1 MSAPQVPPRPT
12 RALHP
17 HTSPMAFAEIPRIPP
32 RPGHGMPV
40 RSRSR
45 SRDNFPKSP
54 LNEIPNV
61 GSKGGSIHSSESQ
74 YTSDSDFEAPQR
86 PPSVSLP
93 SIGQEGNEYAD
104 IEYGRRQETS
114 TISDTNQNEPI
125 PSKNV
130 GNDLPLHAPKP
141 SLSSSTAKARVATV
155 TRTDSSQAAAA
166 GMGKAGTPLT
176 SEILQSP
183 ALRSKVSFSRTESVA
198 STERPASA
206 QASDSDHGI
215 PEIGQRVPMYPDAGD
230 VQAPSPAPL
239 SQTAP
244 PGIGLYN
251 DGVQRPGRHHSRT
264 RSGREVFRGPPG
276 SYGMHGHGVLHN
288 DQFEKA
294 WYDKHPDA
302 LVREEHGQYGPGISG
317 GRGEWALSSDDL
329 NKIVRDTAS
338 RGPGKLPTTF
348 HIYNQQAYNHNAGV
362 ATPNEQIGYLAT
374 EEYTSRINTP
384 TSYVS
389 KAHSNYSQTHIESP
403 LRKASVV
410 PEVDPKDTSEKS
422 KELNPMTQ
430 TESDRP
436 SDYESEEDDI
446 HVDDEI
452 HIDDPTVRHGSTTA
466 IGYDPSIEDLG
477 HNGVSTDADGGW
489 VEETGYGVPILAAD
503 EVAKEPESGYLHPA
517 VSPVQERRGSSYI
530 SAQDYDT
537 PPFQLG
543 YRNNSGPN
551 SRASSRPVS
560 VHGGPLPNLAR
571 FTSHDERDET
581 HTPLED
587 VDEYEPLFPEEQE
600 KQGGQNSP
608 IEKFKR
614 RDIMKRRFPSQ
625 DIWEDTPN
633 SLQLQ
638 ATVETPES
646 VEEQASKIPHETTAD
661 SEATTEGTR
670 PAEAGRNE
678 TPYFLLKP
686 HPVEE
691 TSSPGLKQRFP
702 SKDIWEDSPDSSR
715 LVTTVEAPHDEESK
729 DSSSEGNQG
738 ATSVTGIEKP
748 SLPQKPVKSKLSGD
762 SVAFGSQ
769 SVPNIPPRP
778 SRKPR
783 ESPMA
788 SIDPT
793 SGNFPVDKSPAG
805 STHTSPLESR
815 KAPVLPDRKP
825 KVPARPSRSTAY
837 ENPDMASLSK
847 TISASSIRSNEAG
860 DDKRG
865 IASKPTPKPKPAI
878 PSRPFGGNIA
888 SLKAGFLSDLDKR
901 LQLGPQTSKSQEK
914 AITEPEVV
922 VENVLLADARK
933 GRVRGP
939 PRRRPGTTSVP
950 TAPISIAEV
959 VEEEPGVTSK
969 PTNWSIQPPWTVWQA
984 TEDGSLKFG
993 HIVISAP
1000 SLDQSGKELD
1010 NPSKASQVSKTP
1022 IVDEARA
1029 LEVIDPYDFTN
1040 SAAKDPSPESLSVI
1054 ASTAARPDQ
1063 ETTSTSFNEA
1073 ASHDSSTREYTPSSS
1088 PSLDPTDEPV
1098 SSRTTSLSHSSDKKE
1113 GTTSLSAGIEA
1124 EKKKET

>member
-12 RALHP
+12 RALHSYP
-17 HTSPMAFAEIPRIPP
+17 SPMAFAEIPRIPP
-32 RPGHGMPV
+32 RPGHRMPG

-54 LNEIPNV
+54 LNEIPNL

-104 IEYGRRQETS
+104 IEYVKPQEKS
-114 TISDTNQNEPI
+114 VISDSNQNEPTR
-125 PSKNV
+125 SKNV
-130 GNDLPLHAPKP
+130 GNDLPLYAPKP

-166 GMGKAGTPLT
+166 GIGKAGTPLT
-176 SEILQSP
+176 SESLQSP

-239 SQTAP
+239 PQTAP
-244 PGIGLYN
+244 PGIGFYN
-251 DGVQRPGRHHSRT
+251 DGVQRPSRHHSRT

-276 SYGMHGHGVLHN
+276 SYGMHGHGVLHG

-317 GRGEWALSSDDL
+317 GRGEWALSSDVL

-338 RGPGKLPTTF
+338 RGPGKLSMNL
-348 HIYNQQAYNHNAGV
+348 HLLIQAYNRNAGV

-384 TSYVS
+384 TSYVT
-389 KAHSNYSQTHIESP
+389 KTHPNYSQPHLESP
-403 LRKASVV
+403 LRKASKVA
-410 PEVDPKDTSEKS
+410 EIDPKDTSENP
-422 KELNPMTQ
+422 KELYPLTQ
-430 TESDRP
+430 SEPERP
-436 SDYESEEDDI
+436 AEGGSEEDEI

-452 HIDDPTVRHGSTTA
+452 HIDDPAVRHGSTAAT
-466 IGYDPSIEDLG
+466 GYDPSTEELG
-477 HNGVSTDADGGW
+477 LNGVNTDAEGPW
-489 VEETGYGVPILAAD
+489 VDETGYGVPILAAD
-503 EVAKEPESGYLHPA
+503 EVAKEPESEYLHPA

-530 SAQDYDT
+530 SAQDSDV
-537 PPFQLG
+537 PQFQLG

-560 VHGGPLPNLAR
+560 VHGGSLPNLTR
-571 FTSHDERDET
+571 FTSHDEREET

-587 VDEYEPLFPEEQE
+587 VDEYEPLFPEDQE
-600 KQGGQNSP
+600 KQSSQNPS
-608 IEKFKR
+608 IDKFKR
-614 RDIMKRRFPSQ
+614 RDVMMRRFPSQ

-646 VEEQASKIPHETTAD
+646 AEEHASKVPNETSAGF
-661 SEATTEGTR
+661 EATTEGSR
-670 PAEAGRNE
+670 PAEKNE
-678 TPYFLLKP
+678 SPNSLLKP
-686 HPVEE
+686 HLVEE
-691 TSSPGLKQRFP
+691 IDRPGLKQRFP
-702 SKDIWEDSPDSSR
+702 SRDIWEDSPDSSR
-715 LVTTVEAPHDEESK
+715 LVTTVEAPHDEETKESLP
-729 DSSSEGNQG
+729 EEYQG
-738 ATSVTGIEKP
+738 AASVAAIEKQ
-748 SLPQKPVKSKLSGD
+748 SLPQNPVKPKLSGD
-762 SVAFGSQ
+762 SIASGSQ
-769 SVPNIPPRP
+769 SVPSIPPRP

-783 ESPMA
+783 EVPMA
-788 SIDPT
+788 AIDPT
-793 SGNFPVDKSPAG
+793 SGNLPVEKSPAG
-805 STHTSPLESR
+805 LTTTSPLGSR

-825 KVPARPSRSTAY
+825 QVPARPSRSTTY
-837 ENPDMASLSK
+837 ENSGLASLSK
-847 TISASSIRSNEAG
+847 TTSASSSQSNEVR

-865 IASKPTPKPKPAI
+865 IASKPAPKPKPPI

-901 LQLGPQTSKSQEK
+901 LQLGPQVPKSQEK
-914 AITEPEVV
+914 AAVEPEVTADKAPLV
-922 VENVLLADARK
+922 DARK

-939 PRRRPGTTSVP
+939 PRRKPGATSVP
-950 TAPISIAEV
+950 AAPSSIAEV
-959 VEEEPGVTSK
+959 VEEEQGAASK
-969 PTNWSIQPPWTVWQA
+969 PINWSIQPPWTVWQA
-984 TEDGSLKFG
+984 AEDGPLAVG
-993 HIVISAP
+993 HVTISTAA
-1000 SLDQSGKELD
+1000 LDRSIKEID
-1010 NPSKASQVSKTP
+1010 DSSKASQVSKSP
-1022 IVDEARA
+1022 IVDETRV
-1029 LEVIDPYDFTN
+1029 LEVKDPYDSN
-1040 SAAKDPSPESLSVI
+1040 PAAKDPLPSDKASAAAESN
-1054 ASTAARPDQ
+1054 Q
-1063 ETTSTSFNEA
+1063 ETTPSSFNEPV
-1073 ASHDSSTREYTPSSS
+1073 SQDSSTREYTPSSS
-1088 PSLDPTDEPV
+1088 PSFDPTDEPV
-1098 SSRTTSLSHSSDKKE
+1098 SSGATSLIQSGDKKDTITSLS
-1113 GTTSLSAGIEA
+1113 GGIEA
-1124 EKKKET
+1124 EEGKEA

>member
-1 MSAPQVPPRPT
+1 MAAPQVPPRPT

-32 RPGHGMPV
+32 RPGHRMPG

-54 LNEIPNV
+54 LNEILNV

-93 SIGQEGNEYAD
+93 SIGQEGNEYAN
-104 IEYGRRQETS
+104 IEFGKRQEAS
-114 TISDTNQNEPI
+114 VISDTNQNEPI

-130 GNDLPLHAPKP
+130 GNDLPLYAPKP
-141 SLSSSTAKARVATV
+141 SLSSSTAKARLATV

-166 GMGKAGTPLT
+166 GIGKAGTPLT
-176 SEILQSP
+176 SEVLQSP

-198 STERPASA
+198 STERPPSA

-239 SQTAP
+239 PQTAP
-244 PGIGLYN
+244 PGIGFYN

-276 SYGMHGHGVLHN
+276 SYGMHGHGVLHT

-338 RGPGKLPTTF
+338 RGPGKLPTIL
-348 HIYNQQAYNHNAGV
+348 HLHNQAYSRDSGV

-384 TSYVS
+384 ASYVN
-389 KAHSNYSQTHIESP
+389 KAHSNYSQTHLESP
-403 LRKASVV
+403 LRKASVA
-410 PEVDPKDTSEKS
+410 PESDPEDTFEKS
-422 KELNPMTQ
+422 KELHSVTQ
-430 TESDRP
+430 AESDRP
-436 SDYESEEDDI
+436 SDYESEEDEI

-452 HIDDPTVRHGSTTA
+452 HIDDPAVRHGLTTVT
-466 IGYDPSIEDLG
+466 GYDPSTEDLG
-477 HNGVSTDADGGW
+477 QNGVSTDAEGGW
-489 VEETGYGVPILAAD
+489 VDETGYGVPILAAD

-517 VSPVQERRGSSYI
+517 VAPVQERRSSSYV
-530 SAQDYDT
+530 SAQDSDA

-543 YRNNSGPN
+543 YRNNSGSN

-560 VHGGPLPNLAR
+560 VHGGPLPNLTR
-571 FTSHDERDET
+571 FTSHDEREET
-581 HTPLED
+581 HTPLEN

-600 KQGGQNSP
+600 KQSGQNP
-608 IEKFKR
+608 VIEKFKR

-646 VEEQASKIPHETTAD
+646 AEEQASKIPHATTAGF
-661 SEATTEGTR
+661 EATTEGIR
-670 PAEAGRNE
+670 PAETGRNE
-678 TPYFLLKP
+678 TPNFLHKP
-686 HPVEE
+686 HVDEE
-691 TSSPGLKQRFP
+691 TGSPGLKQRFP
-702 SKDIWEDSPDSSR
+702 SKDIWEDSPDSSC
-715 LVTTVEAPHDEESK
+715 LVTTVETPHDEESK
-729 DSSSEGNQG
+729 DSSSEAYQA
-738 ATSVTGIEKP
+738 ATSVAGIEKP
-748 SLPQKPVKSKLSGD
+748 SLPQKPVKSELSGD
-762 SVAFGSQ
+762 SVALISQ
-769 SVPNIPPRP
+769 SVPSIPPRP
-778 SRKPR
+778 ARKPR
-783 ESPMA
+783 EPPTA
-788 SIDPT
+788 AIDPT
-793 SGNFPVDKSPAG
+793 SGNLPVEKSPAG

-825 KVPARPSRSTAY
+825 QVPARPSRSTAY
-837 ENPDMASLSK
+837 ENPDLASISK
-847 TISASSIRSNEAG
+847 TTSASSIRSSEAG

-865 IASKPTPKPKPAI
+865 IVSKPTPKPKPAI

-901 LQLGPQTSKSQEK
+901 LQLGPQAPKSHEK
-914 AITEPEVV
+914 ATKEPKVA
-922 VENVLLADARK
+922 VEKAPLADARK

-939 PRRRPGTTSVP
+939 PRRKPGTTSVP
-950 TAPISIAEV
+950 PAPISIAEV
-959 VEEEPGVTSK
+959 VEEEPGVGNK

-984 TEDGSLKFG
+984 AEDGPLQVG
-993 HIVISAP
+993 HVIISTP
-1000 SLDQSGKELD
+1000 PLDKSVKELD
-1010 NPSKASQVSKTP
+1010 DTSKAFHQGAKTP
-1022 IVDEARA
+1022 IARNSE
-1029 LEVIDPYDFTN
+1029 LIDPYDFTN
-1040 SAAKDPSPESLSVI
+1040 SAVKDPSPEPPSII
-1054 ASTAARPDQ
+1054 ASAAAIANQ
-1063 ETTSTSFNEA
+1063 ETAPTSFNEP
-1073 ASHDSSTREYTPSSS
+1073 ASQDSSTREYTPSSS
-1088 PSLDPTDEPV
+1088 PSLDPIAEP
-1098 SSRTTSLSHSSDKKE
+1098 SGDKTE
-1113 GTTSLSAGIEA
+1113 GTTNISAGVEA
-1124 EKKKET
+1124 EEEKEA

>member
-1 MSAPQVPPRPT
+1 M
-12 RALHP
+12 
-17 HTSPMAFAEIPRIPP
+17 
-32 RPGHGMPV
+32 PG

-61 GSKGGSIHSSESQ
+61 GNKGGSIHSSESQ
-74 YTSDSDFEAPQR
+74 YTSDSDFEVPQR

-104 IEYGRRQETS
+104 IEYGKHQEAS
-114 TISDTNQNEPI
+114 NISDTDQNEPI

-141 SLSSSTAKARVATV
+141 SLSNSTAKARVATV

-166 GMGKAGTPLT
+166 GIGKSGTPLT
-176 SEILQSP
+176 NEILQTP
-183 ALRSKVSFSRTESVA
+183 ALRSKVSFSRTESIA

-230 VQAPSPAPL
+230 VQAPSPVPL
-239 SQTAP
+239 PQTAP
-244 PGIGLYN
+244 PGIGFYN

-288 DQFEKA
+288 DQFERA

-338 RGPGKLPTTF
+338 RGTGKLPMIL
-348 HIYNQQAYNHNAGV
+348 HIHDLQAYSRNAGV

-384 TSYVS
+384 TSYVT
-389 KAHSNYSQTHIESP
+389 KAHSNYSQTHLESP
-403 LRKASVV
+403 LRKASVA
-410 PEVDPKDTSEKS
+410 PEVDPKNTSEKS
-422 KELNPMTQ
+422 KELYPMIQ

-436 SDYESEEDDI
+436 SDYASEEDEI

-452 HIDDPTVRHGSTTA
+452 HIDDPAVRHGSSTA
-466 IGYDPSIEDLG
+466 TGYDPSTEDLG
-477 HNGVSTDADGGW
+477 QNGASTDADGGW

-503 EVAKEPESGYLHPA
+503 EVAKEPGSGYLHPA
-517 VSPVQERRGSSYI
+517 VSPVHERRGSSYI
-530 SAQDYDT
+530 SALDSDAPIQV
-537 PPFQLG
+537 G

-560 VHGGPLPNLAR
+560 VHGGPLPNLTR

-587 VDEYEPLFPEEQE
+587 VDEYEPLFPEDQE
-600 KQGGQNSP
+600 KQSGQNPP

-646 VEEQASKIPHETTAD
+646 TEEQALKTPHEKPAG
-661 SEATTEGTR
+661 SESPKEGTR
-670 PAEAGRNE
+670 PAETGRNE
-678 TPYFLLKP
+678 TPNFLLKP
-686 HPVEE
+686 HLVEE
-691 TSSPGLKQRFP
+691 TGSTGLKQRFP

-715 LVTTVEAPHDEESK
+715 LVTTVEAHDEESK
-729 DSSSEGNQG
+729 DSSSEGNQV
-738 ATSVTGIEKP
+738 ATSDAGIETP
-748 SLPQKPVKSKLSGD
+748 SLPQNSVKSKLSRD
-762 SVAFGSQ
+762 SVAFGSH
-769 SVPNIPPRP
+769 SVPSIPPRP
-778 SRKPR
+778 ARKPR
-783 ESPMA
+783 EPPIA

-793 SGNFPVDKSPAG
+793 SVNLPVEKSPTG
-805 STHTSPLESR
+805 STHTAPLESG
-815 KAPVLPDRKP
+815 KAALLPDRKP
-825 KVPARPSRSTAY
+825 KVPARPSRSSAY
-837 ENPDMASLSK
+837 ENLDMASISK
-847 TISASSIRSNEAG
+847 TISASSLRSNEAG
-860 DDKRG
+860 DDQRG

-901 LQLGPQTSKSQEK
+901 LQLGPQVPKSQEK
-914 AITEPEVV
+914 ASSEPEVA
-922 VENVLLADARK
+922 VEKQPLADARK

-939 PRRRPGTTSVP
+939 PRRKPGTTSVP
-950 TAPISIAEV
+950 AAPISIAEV

-969 PTNWSIQPPWTVWQA
+969 PTNWTIQPPWTVWQA
-984 TEDGSLKFG
+984 AEDGALNVG
-993 HIVISAP
+993 HVIISTP
-1000 SLDQSGKELD
+1000 SLEQPGKELES
-1010 NPSKASQVSKTP
+1010 PSKLFEVSKKS
-1022 IVDEARA
+1022 IVDVARA
-1029 LEVIDPYDFTN
+1029 SESIDPYDFTKF
-1040 SAAKDPSPESLSVI
+1040 AAEVPLLGSPSVI
-1054 ASTAARPDQ
+1054 ASVAGKPDQ
-1063 ETTSTSFNEA
+1063 EIAPTSSNEPL
-1073 ASHDSSTREYTPSSS
+1073 SQDSSTREYTPSSS

-1098 SSRTTSLSHSSDKKE
+1098 SSRTTSLDQSGDKKE
-1113 GTTSLSAGIEA
+1113 GPTSLSAGIEA
-1124 EKKKET
+1124 EKENEKGKEA

>member
-12 RALHP
+12 RALHS
-17 HTSPMAFAEIPRIPP
+17 HQSPLAFAEIPRIPP
-32 RPGHGMPV
+32 RPGHRMPG

-54 LNEIPNV
+54 LNEIPNL

-104 IEYGRRQETS
+104 IEYSKPLEAS
-114 TISDTNQNEPI
+114 IISDTNQNEPT

-155 TRTDSSQAAAA
+155 TRTDSLQAAAA
-166 GMGKAGTPLT
+166 GIGKVGTPLT
-176 SEILQSP
+176 SESLQNP
-183 ALRSKVSFSRTESVA
+183 ALRSKVSFSRAESVT

-239 SQTAP
+239 PQTAP
-244 PGIGLYN
+244 PGIGFYN

-338 RGPGKLPTTF
+338 RGPGKSPTNL
-348 HIYNQQAYNHNAGV
+348 HLYIQAYIRNAGV

-384 TSYVS
+384 TSYVP
-389 KAHSNYSQTHIESP
+389 KTHSNFSQTHLESP
-403 LRKASVV
+403 LRKANVAA
-410 PEVDPKDTSEKS
+410 EVDPKDITEKP
-422 KELNPMTQ
+422 KEIYLSTQ
-430 TESDRP
+430 TESERP
-436 SDYESEEDDI
+436 AEGGSEEDEI

-452 HIDDPTVRHGSTTA
+452 HIDDPAVYHGSTTA
-466 IGYDPSIEDLG
+466 AGYDPSTEDLG
-477 HNGVSTDADGGW
+477 QNGVNTDAEGGR
-489 VEETGYGVPILAAD
+489 VDETGYGVPILAAD
-503 EVAKEPESGYLHPA
+503 EVAKEPESEYLHPA

-530 SAQDYDT
+530 SAQDSDVLQ
-537 PPFQLG
+537 FQLG

-560 VHGGPLPNLAR
+560 VHGGPLPNLTR
-571 FTSHDERDET
+571 FTSHDEREET

-587 VDEYEPLFPEEQE
+587 VEEYEPLFPEDQG
-600 KQGGQNSP
+600 KQSSQNPS
-608 IEKFKR
+608 IDKFKR

-633 SLQLQ
+633 SLQLK

-646 VEEQASKIPHETTAD
+646 AEEHASKIPNETNAGF
-661 SEATTEGTR
+661 EASTEGTR
-670 PAEAGRNE
+670 PSETGKNE
-678 TPYFLLKP
+678 PPSSLLKP
-686 HPVEE
+686 HLGEE
-691 TSSPGLKQRFP
+691 TDRPGLKQRFP
-702 SKDIWEDSPDSSR
+702 SRDIWEDSPDSSR
-715 LVTTVEAPHDEESK
+715 LVTTVEAPHDEETK
-729 DSSSEGNQG
+729 DSSPEEYQG
-738 ATSVTGIEKP
+738 VAPVAAIEKP
-748 SLPQKPVKSKLSGD
+748 SLPQNPPKSKLSGD
-762 SVAFGSQ
+762 SVASGSQ

-783 ESPMA
+783 EVHA
-788 SIDPT
+788 ATIDPT
-793 SGNFPVDKSPAG
+793 PGNFPAEKSPAG
-805 STHTSPLESR
+805 STQTSPLESR
-815 KAPVLPDRKP
+815 KAPLLPDRKP
-825 KVPARPSRSTAY
+825 QVPARPSRSTAY
-837 ENPDMASLSK
+837 ENPDTTSLSK
-847 TISASSIRSNEAG
+847 TSSASSTRSNEVR
-860 DDKRG
+860 DDKWG
-865 IASKPTPKPKPAI
+865 MASEPAPKPKPPI

-901 LQLGPQTSKSQEK
+901 LQLGPKAPKTQEK
-914 AITEPEVV
+914 AAMEPEATAEKAPLV
-922 VENVLLADARK
+922 DARK

-939 PRRRPGTTSVP
+939 PRRKPGATSVP
-950 TAPISIAEV
+950 VAPSSIAEG
-959 VEEEPGVTSK
+959 VEEEPVATSK
-969 PTNWSIQPPWTVWQA
+969 PINWSIQPPWAVWQA
-984 TEDGSLKFG
+984 AENGPLTVG
-993 HIVISAP
+993 HVSICTPV
-1000 SLDQSGKELD
+1000 LDKPVQEIYVS
-1010 NPSKASQVSKTP
+1010 SKASQVSKIPTADETP
-1022 IVDEARA
+1022 L
-1029 LEVIDPYDFTN
+1029 LEVNDPYDLN
-1040 SAAKDPSPESLSVI
+1040 AAAKNPSPEPPSDK
-1054 ASTAARPDQ
+1054 ASAAAGPDQ
-1063 ETTSTSFNEA
+1063 ETAPSSFNE
-1073 ASHDSSTREYTPSSS
+1073 SVSQDSSTREYTPSSL
-1088 PSLDPTDEPV
+1088 PSFDPTDEPV
-1098 SSRTTSLSHSSDKKE
+1098 SSGATLLSQSGDKKDAIT
-1113 GTTSLSAGIEA
+1113 GVSAGIEV
-1124 EKKKET
+1124 EEERKD

>member
-1 MSAPQVPPRPT
+1 M
-12 RALHP
+12 
-17 HTSPMAFAEIPRIPP
+17 
-32 RPGHGMPV
+32 PG

-104 IEYGRRQETS
+104 IDYGKRQEAS
-114 TISDTNQNEPI
+114 NISDTNHSEPI

-155 TRTDSSQAAAA
+155 TRTDSSQAAAV
-166 GMGKAGTPLT
+166 GIGKAGTPLT

-239 SQTAP
+239 PQTAP
-244 PGIGLYN
+244 PGIGFYN

-317 GRGEWALSSDDL
+317 GRGVWALSSDDL

-338 RGPGKLPTTF
+338 RGTGKLPTIL
-348 HIYNQQAYNHNAGV
+348 HIHNEQAYSRNAGV

-384 TSYVS
+384 TSYVT
-389 KAHSNYSQTHIESP
+389 KAHSNYSQTHLESP
-403 LRKASVV
+403 LRKASVA

-422 KELNPMTQ
+422 KELDPMTQ

-436 SDYESEEDDI
+436 LDYESEEDEI

-452 HIDDPTVRHGSTTA
+452 HIDDPAVRHGSSTA
-466 IGYDPSIEDLG
+466 TGYDPSTEDLG
-477 HNGVSTDADGGW
+477 QNGASTDADGGW

-530 SAQDYDT
+530 SAQDSDA
-537 PPFQLG
+537 PPFQVG

-560 VHGGPLPNLAR
+560 VHGGPLPNLTR

-587 VDEYEPLFPEEQE
+587 VDEYEPLFPEDQE
-600 KQGGQNSP
+600 KQSGQNPP

-646 VEEQASKIPHETTAD
+646 IEEQASKVPHETTAG
-661 SEATTEGTR
+661 SESTTEGTR
-670 PAEAGRNE
+670 LAETERNE
-678 TPYFLLKP
+678 TPNFLLRP
-686 HPVEE
+686 HLVEE
-691 TSSPGLKQRFP
+691 TSSSGLKQRFP

-715 LVTTVEAPHDEESK
+715 LVTTVEAHHDEESK

-738 ATSVTGIEKP
+738 ATSVAGIEKP

-762 SVAFGSQ
+762 SVALGSH
-769 SVPNIPPRP
+769 SVPSIPPRP
-778 SRKPR
+778 ARKPR

-793 SGNFPVDKSPAG
+793 SGNLPVEKSPTE

-815 KAPVLPDRKP
+815 KAPITPNRKP
-825 KVPARPSRSTAY
+825 QVPTRPSRSTAY

-847 TISASSIRSNEAG
+847 TISASSIRGNEAG

-865 IASKPTPKPKPAI
+865 IALKPTPKPKPAI

-901 LQLGPQTSKSQEK
+901 LQLGPQVPKSQEK
-914 AITEPEVV
+914 AFTEPEVA
-922 VENVLLADARK
+922 VEKAPLADARK

-939 PRRRPGTTSVP
+939 PRRKPGTTSVP
-950 TAPISIAEV
+950 AAPISIAEV

-984 TEDGSLKFG
+984 AEDGPLKVG
-993 HIVISAP
+993 HVSISTP
-1000 SLDQSGKELD
+1000 SLDKSGKELD
-1010 NPSKASQVSKTP
+1010 NPSKVFQVSKTP

-1040 SAAKDPSPESLSVI
+1040 SAAKDPLFGSPSVI
-1054 ASTAARPDQ
+1054 ASAAAKPDQ
-1063 ETTSTSFNEA
+1063 ETAPTSFNEP
-1073 ASHDSSTREYTPSSS
+1073 ASQDSSTREYTPSSS
-1088 PSLDPTDEPV
+1088 PSLEPTDEPV
-1098 SSRTTSLSHSSDKKE
+1098 SSRTTSLDQSGDKKE

-1124 EKKKET
+1124 EKEKEKEA

>member
-1 MSAPQVPPRPT
+1 M
-12 RALHP
+12 
-17 HTSPMAFAEIPRIPP
+17 
-32 RPGHGMPV
+32 
-40 RSRSR
+40 
-45 SRDNFPKSP
+45 
-54 LNEIPNV
+54 

-74 YTSDSDFEAPQR
+74 YTSDSEFEAPQR

-104 IEYGRRQETS
+104 IEYGK
-114 TISDTNQNEPI
+114 ISDTNQSEPI

-141 SLSSSTAKARVATV
+141 SLSSSTAKARVANV

-166 GMGKAGTPLT
+166 GIGKAGTPLT
-176 SEILQSP
+176 SEILQTP
-183 ALRSKVSFSRTESVA
+183 GLRSKVSFSRTESVA

-239 SQTAP
+239 PQTAP
-244 PGIGLYN
+244 PGIGFYN

-276 SYGMHGHGVLHN
+276 SYGMHGHGVLHT

-338 RGPGKLPTTF
+338 RGTGKLPRILDL
-348 HIYNQQAYNHNAGV
+348 HLLQAYSLDAGI

-384 TSYVS
+384 TSYVT
-389 KAHSNYSQTHIESP
+389 KAHSNYSQTHLESP
-403 LRKASVV
+403 LRKASVA
-410 PEVDPKDTSEKS
+410 PEDDPRDTSEKS
-422 KELNPMTQ
+422 KELYPMTQ

-436 SDYESEEDDI
+436 SDDASEEDEI
-446 HVDDEI
+446 HFDDDI
-452 HIDDPTVRHGSTTA
+452 HIDDPAARHGSSTA
-466 IGYDPSIEDLG
+466 TGYDPSTEELG
-477 HNGVSTDADGGW
+477 QNGASTDADGGW

-503 EVAKEPESGYLHPA
+503 EVAKEPESGHLHPA
-517 VSPVQERRGSSYI
+517 VSPVQERWGSSYI
-530 SAQDYDT
+530 SAQDSDAPT
-537 PPFQLG
+537 QVG

-560 VHGGPLPNLAR
+560 VHGGPLPNLTR

-587 VDEYEPLFPEEQE
+587 VDEYEPLFPEDQE
-600 KQGGQNSP
+600 KQSGPNP
-608 IEKFKR
+608 LIEKFKR

-646 VEEQASKIPHETTAD
+646 TEEQAPKIPHETVLG
-661 SEATTEGTR
+661 SESKTE
-670 PAEAGRNE
+670 NE
-678 TPYFLLKP
+678 TPKSLLKP
-686 HPVEE
+686 HLVEK
-691 TSSPGLKQRFP
+691 TGSAGLKQRFP
-702 SKDIWEDSPDSSR
+702 SKDIWEDSPDSSC
-715 LVTTVEAPHDEESK
+715 LVTTVEAHHDEESK
-729 DSSSEGNQG
+729 DSSPEGNQA
-738 ATSVTGIEKP
+738 ATSVAGIEEP
-748 SLPQKPVKSKLSGD
+748 GPPQKPVKSKLSGD
-762 SVAFGSQ
+762 SVSSGSH
-769 SVPNIPPRP
+769 SVPSIPPRP
-778 SRKPR
+778 ARKPR
-783 ESPMA
+783 EPPMA

-793 SGNFPVDKSPAG
+793 SGNLPVKKSPAG
-805 STHTSPLESR
+805 STNTSPLEGR
-815 KAPVLPDRKP
+815 KAVVLPDRKP
-825 KVPARPSRSTAY
+825 QVPARPSRSTAY
-837 ENPDMASLSK
+837 ENPDMAFLSK

-901 LQLGPQTSKSQEK
+901 LQLGPPVPKSQEK
-914 AITEPEVV
+914 AAMEPEVA
-922 VENVLLADARK
+922 VEKTPLADARK

-939 PRRRPGTTSVP
+939 PRRKPGSTSVP
-950 TAPISIAEV
+950 AAPISIAEV

-984 TEDGSLKFG
+984 AEDGPLKVG
-993 HIVISAP
+993 HVIISTP
-1000 SLDQSGKELD
+1000 SLDKSGEELD
-1010 NPSKASQVSKTP
+1010 NPSKVPQVPKTP
-1022 IVDEARA
+1022 IVDAARA
-1029 LEVIDPYDFTN
+1029 SEAIDSYGSTN
-1040 SAAKDPSPESLSVI
+1040 SAAKDPSFGSSSVI
-1054 ASTAARPDQ
+1054 ASAATKPDQ
-1063 ETTSTSFNEA
+1063 KSAPTSSNEPTSQ
-1073 ASHDSSTREYTPSSS
+1073 DSSARENTPSSS

-1098 SSRTTSLSHSSDKKE
+1098 SSKTTSSDQSGDKKE
-1113 GTTSLSAGIEA
+1113 GATSLTAGLEA
-1124 EKKKET
+1124 EKEVVKEA

>member
-12 RALHP
+12 RALHS
-17 HTSPMAFAEIPRIPP
+17 HTSSMAFAEIPRIPP
-32 RPGHGMPV
+32 RPGHRMPG

-54 LNEIPNV
+54 LNEKPNV

-104 IEYGRRQETS
+104 VEYGKRQEGS
-114 TISDTNQNEPI
+114 IISDTNQNEPI
-125 PSKNV
+125 SSKNV

-141 SLSSSTAKARVATV
+141 SLSTSTAKARVATV

-166 GMGKAGTPLT
+166 GIGKAGTPLT

-239 SQTAP
+239 PQTTP
-244 PGIGLYN
+244 PGIGFYN
-251 DGVQRPGRHHSRT
+251 DGVQRQGRHHSRT
-264 RSGREVFRGPPG
+264 RSGREIFRGPPG

-338 RGPGKLPTTF
+338 RGPGKLPTIL
-348 HIYNQQAYNHNAGV
+348 HLYNQAYNRNAGV

-384 TSYVS
+384 SSYVT

-403 LRKASVV
+403 LRKASVA
-410 PEVDPKDTSEKS
+410 PEDDPKDTSDES
-422 KELNPMTQ
+422 KELYPLTQ

-436 SDYESEEDDI
+436 ADYESEEDEL
-446 HVDDEI
+446 HLDDEI
-452 HIDDPTVRHGSTTA
+452 HIDDPAVRHGSTAAT
-466 IGYDPSIEDLG
+466 GYNPSTEDLG
-477 HNGVSTDADGGW
+477 QNGVSTDAEGGW
-489 VEETGYGVPILAAD
+489 IEETGYGVPILAAD

-517 VSPVQERRGSSYI
+517 VSPVQERRGSSYV
-530 SAQDYDT
+530 SAQDSDAS
-537 PPFQLG
+537 PFQLG

-560 VHGGPLPNLAR
+560 VHGGPLPNLTR
-571 FTSHDERDET
+571 FTSHDEREET

-587 VDEYEPLFPEEQE
+587 VDEYEPLFPEDQE
-600 KQGGQNSP
+600 KQSNQNPP
-608 IEKFKR
+608 IDKFKR

-638 ATVETPES
+638 ATVDTPES
-646 VEEQASKIPHETTAD
+646 AEEQASKIPHKTIAG
-661 SEATTEGTR
+661 SGATTEGTR
-670 PAEAGRNE
+670 QAETGRNKI
-678 TPYFLLKP
+678 PNSLLKT
-686 HPVEE
+686 HLVEE
-691 TSSPGLKQRFP
+691 TGSPGLKQRFP
-702 SKDIWEDSPDSSR
+702 SRDIWEDSPDSSR
-715 LVTTVEAPHDEESK
+715 LVTTVEAPQDEEFK
-729 DSSSEGNQG
+729 DSSSEGYQG
-738 ATSVTGIEKP
+738 AASVGGIEKP

-762 SVAFGSQ
+762 SVALGSQ
-769 SVPNIPPRP
+769 SVPSIPPRP

-783 ESPMA
+783 EPPMA
-788 SIDPT
+788 ANDRT
-793 SGNFPVDKSPAG
+793 SGNLPLEKPPAG

-825 KVPARPSRSTAY
+825 QVPARPSRSTAY

-847 TISASSIRSNEAG
+847 TNSASSIRSNEAG

-901 LQLGPQTSKSQEK
+901 LQLGPQAPKSQEK
-914 AITEPEVV
+914 ATTEPEVA
-922 VENVLLADARK
+922 VEKAPLADARK

-939 PRRRPGTTSVP
+939 PRRKPGTTSVP
-950 TAPISIAEV
+950 AAPISIAEV
-959 VEEEPGVTSK
+959 VEEELGITSK
-969 PTNWSIQPPWTVWQA
+969 PTKWAIQPPWTVWQA
-984 TEDGSLKFG
+984 AEDGPLKVG
-993 HIVISAP
+993 HFIISTP
-1000 SLDQSGKELD
+1000 SLDKSVKELD
-1010 NPSKASQVSKTP
+1010 DSSKAFQVSKTP

-1029 LEVIDPYDFTN
+1029 LESIDPYDFPN
-1040 SAAKDPSPESLSVI
+1040 SVTKDPSPEPPSVI
-1054 ASTAARPDQ
+1054 ASAAVRPNQ
-1063 ETTSTSFNEA
+1063 ETEPTSLNEL
-1073 ASHDSSTREYTPSSS
+1073 ASQDSSTREYTPSSS

-1098 SSRTTSLSHSSDKKE
+1098 SSRNTSLSQSGDKRE

-1124 EKKKET
+1124 DEEKEV